1 MMMRGMKYSQFQV
14 APKASLVW
22 RGKRKSTYD
31 ITFNTSDR
39 GGVLTLNSS
48 APGWPHQ
55 APQGDM
61 AMPAKPWW
69 APFPTRRA
77 LAPLSTLHQPY
88 SPVSSPHQAGL
99 LFSTLPTTPAGTL
112 RDGYSWRCRV
122 LQPRTGVLRARG
134 HPGHVFPTGLIQ
146 SSHAHPPGWGKAAP
160 HRAQIYRVP

>member
-1 MMMRGMKYSQFQV
+1 MMRGMKYSQFQV

-69 APFPTRRA
+69 APFPTPQHPAPA
-77 LAPLSTLHQPY
+77 LLS
-88 SPVSSPHQAGL
+88 S
-99 LFSTLPTTPAGTL
+99 
-112 RDGYSWRCRV
+112 
-122 LQPRTGVLRARG
+122 LQPSSGRTALL
-134 HPGHVFPTGLIQ
+134 HP
-146 SSHAHPPGWGKAAP
+146 SNHPCRDSKGW
-160 HRAQIYRVP
+160 V